1 MPNRNGR
8 ITLIAHEATKL
19 DLDWNYAARGR
30 MSVTFLETVASLRYA
45 LTAAVSEVGLDVGR
59 AIVDR
64 AGTAEEFLDLLASL
78 PGEFTGDVLLIRDDG
93 SGILSASARG
103 GDRVMYALMAEDIR
117 FYLEAH
123 NLVTGRV
130 ALGQTA

>member
-1 MPNRNGR
+1 MLSRDGR
-8 ITLIAHEATKL
+8 ITLIAHEPAKP

-30 MSVTFLETVASLRYA
+30 MSVTFLESVVSLRYA
-45 LTAAVSEVGLDVGR
+45 LTAAVSDIGLDVGR

-64 AGTAEEFLDLLASL
+64 AGAAEEFLDLLAAL
-78 PGEFTGDVLLIRDDG
+78 PAEFTGDVLLIRDDG

-103 GDRVMYALMAEDIR
+103 GDRIVYALMAGDVR